1 MEIKQAQNP
10 PEQRL
15 LSAVVSLAIKDC
27 CDRPLKIDNKIR
39 LSFNAASALDFL
51 MTESCEGY
59 LELLDIDPVNFRAA
73 LLKTMKDNGP
83 KDIGTLDSMA
93 RRTFR
98 QNYALWSDLHERLGG
113 RVVSDE
119 EKDWTIT

>member
-1 MEIKQAQNP
+1 MNIKQAQNP

-15 LSAVVSLAIKDC
+15 LSAVVSLAVKDC
-27 CDRPLKIDNKIR
+27 CDRPIKIDNKIW
-39 LSFNAASALDFL
+39 LSFNAASAFDFIF
-51 MTESCEGY
+51 TESCEGY
-59 LELLDIDPVNFRAA
+59 LEMLDIDPTHFRSK
-73 LLKTMKDNGP
+73 LLKLMANDGP
-83 KDIGTLDSMA
+83 KKIASFDSMA

>member
-1 MEIKQAQNP
+1 MKIEQSKNL

-15 LSAVVSLAIKDC
+15 LSAVVALAVRDC

-39 LSFNAASALDFL
+39 LSFNAASAFDFIFTPL
-51 MTESCEGY
+51 GEGY
-59 LELLDIDPVNFRAA
+59 LEWLDIDPTNFRAA
-73 LLKTMKDNGP
+73 LIKLMQ
-83 KDIGTLDSMA
+83 DISSKEIASFDSMA

-98 QNYALWSDLHERLGG
+98 QNYALWSELNDRLGG

-119 EKDWTIT
+119 EKDWSIT